1 MTKEFQFV
9 EAGNTIEVELPDGR
23 FIKGPKGSTA
33 EEFLQLIISE
43 LKQPLTGAI
52 VNNELR
58 ELTYPIDRNSTIR
71 PVTTAESDG
80 KNIYRRSL
88 VFLLSAIFEQVFP
101 NHELKVDHSIQ
112 SGGLFCSI
120 SGPEIRNQEEFIH
133 KLQFEMQAMVD
144 RNLPIRRSR
153 LSLDEA
159 KAMFTRRH
167 QKEKVHLLKFR
178 NKPYLTIYQLEN
190 FADYHYGYMVPSTG
204 YLKTFAIEPSL
215 KSNEFFLR
223 YPKDVLTNE
232 ISPLK
237 ESPKMMLEFRRY
249 GEWLEKLGIDSIASL
264 NEAIEKDRIQEVIL
278 VSEALHDQKFVQVAK
293 DIAEGENKV
302 RVVLIAG
309 PSSSGKTTFSKR
321 LSIEMLALGIS
332 PVPIEMDDFFV
343 DRTQSPK
350 DKDGNYDF
358 ESIYNLNLP
367 LLDDCVKKLITGQE
381 VQLPKYDFLDGKS
394 KPGKVVKLAKDQM
407 IILEGIH
414 GLNPELLKEIDPNLK
429 YKVFVSPLTQ
439 LNVDRYNRVSTV
451 DTRLIRRIVRDY
463 RDRGYSAQETIAR
476 WNSVRAGEERNIF
489 PFQGM
494 ADEFCNTSLVYELSA
509 LKSLAEMALQQVPWG
524 NQEFIEA
531 KRLLSFLEWVLPLD
545 TSLIPENSILAEFI
559 GGSNL
564 KNFSVWKHF

>member
-1 MTKEFQFV
+1 MEEKFCFV
-9 EAGNTIEVELPDGR
+9 ETGNMIEVELPDGR
-23 FIKGPKGSTA
+23 IIKGPRGSTV
-33 EEFLQLIISE
+33 EQFLQLIVPE
-43 LKQPLTGAI
+43 LTHPLTSAI

-58 ELTYPIDRNSTIR
+58 ELSYIIDRNSTVR
-71 PVTTAESDG
+71 PVTTVESDG

-88 VFLLSAIFEQVFP
+88 VFLLSATFEHLYP

-120 SGPEIRNQEEFIH
+120 SGPEIRNQKEFIT
-133 KLQFEMQAMVD
+133 KLESEMRSMVD
-144 RNLPIRRSR
+144 RNLPIQRSR

-178 NKPYLTIYQLEN
+178 NKPYLTIYQLED
-190 FADYHYGYMVPSTG
+190 FIDYHYGYMVPSTG

-215 KSNEFFLR
+215 NANEFFLR
-223 YPKDVLTNE
+223 YPKDMLTNE
-232 ISPLK
+232 ISPLN

-249 GEWLEKLGIDSIASL
+249 GDWLKKLGIDSIASL

-293 DIAEGENKV
+293 EIAEGEKKV
-302 RVVLIAG
+302 KVVLIAG

-321 LSIEMLALGIS
+321 LSIELLALGIS

-343 DRTQSPK
+343 DRTLSPK

-358 ESIYNLNLP
+358 ESFHNLNLP
-367 LLDDCVKKLITGQE
+367 LLEDCVKKLIKGEE
-381 VQLPKYDFLDGKS
+381 VQLPRYDFLDGKS
-394 KPGKVVKLAKDQM
+394 KPGKIIKLVKDQM

-414 GLNPELLKEIDPNLK
+414 GLNPELLKEINPNLM
-429 YKVFVSPLTQ
+429 YKIFVSPLTQ

-489 PFQGM
+489 PYQGM

-509 LKSLAEMALQQVPWG
+509 LKTLAETALQQVPWG

-564 KNFSVWKHF
+564 KNFSVWRHF

>member
-1 MTKEFQFV
+1 MEEKFCFV
-9 EAGNTIEVELPDGR
+9 ETGNMIEVELPDGR
-23 FIKGPKGSTA
+23 IIKGPRGSTV
-33 EEFLQLIISE
+33 EQFLQLIVPE
-43 LKQPLTGAI
+43 LTHPLTSAI

-58 ELTYPIDRNSTIR
+58 ELSYIIDRNSTVR
-71 PVTTAESDG
+71 PVTTVESDG

-88 VFLLSAIFEQVFP
+88 VFLLSATFEHLYP

-120 SGPEIRNQEEFIH
+120 SGPEIRNQKEFIT
-133 KLQFEMQAMVD
+133 KLESEMRSMVD
-144 RNLPIRRSR
+144 RNLPIQRSR

-178 NKPYLTIYQLEN
+178 NKPYLTIYQLED
-190 FADYHYGYMVPSTG
+190 FIDYHYGYMVPSTG

-215 KSNEFFLR
+215 NANEFFLR
-223 YPKDVLTNE
+223 YPKDMLTNE
-232 ISPLK
+232 ISPLN

-249 GEWLEKLGIDSIASL
+249 GDWLKKLGIDSIASL

-293 DIAEGENKV
+293 EIAEGEKKV
-302 RVVLIAG
+302 KVVLIAG

-321 LSIEMLALGIS
+321 LSIELLALGIS

-343 DRTQSPK
+343 DRTLSPK

-358 ESIYNLNLP
+358 ESFHNLNLP
-367 LLDDCVKKLITGQE
+367 LLEDCVKKLIKGEE

-394 KPGKVVKLAKDQM
+394 KPGKIIKLVKDQM

-414 GLNPELLKEIDPNLK
+414 GLNPELLKEINPNLM
-429 YKVFVSPLTQ
+429 YKIFVSPLTQ

-489 PFQGM
+489 PYQGM

-509 LKSLAEMALQQVPWG
+509 LKTLAETALQQVPWG

-564 KNFSVWKHF
+564 KNFSVWRHF